1 MDEFIGKEIDAFCP
15 INLFDLKVIPTFDI
29 KRDRVCTLIHDVC
42 VYLEVY
48 VHMIAHVSTRCNI
61 CVHML
66 MRVSRLDSY
75 AHAVYDMMND
85 AESLD

>member
-1 MDEFIGKEIDAFCP
+1 MDEFIGKEVDAFCP

-48 VHMIAHVSTRCNI
+48 TSSIHESSA
-61 CVHML
+61 CVNVCEYMHTSRLDDMM
-66 MRVSRLDSY
+66 MRVSRRDS
-75 AHAVYDMMND
+75 HVL
-85 AESLD
+85 E

>member
-48 VHMIAHVSTRCNI
+48 TSSIHVSRTYVNI
-61 CVHML
+61 YVSMHTSRLDDMM
-66 MRVSRLDSY
+66 MRVSRRDS
-75 AHAVYDMMND
+75 HV
-85 AESLD
+85 LV